1 MVPQSP
7 THNVHPKNGFVNFG
21 HQGPTDIMVN
31 STCVLLTRL
40 SCQFWLNKVCIF
52 TLLNM
57 LFSTLPEADLIGKD
71 VID

>member
-1 MVPQSP
+1 
-7 THNVHPKNGFVNFG
+7 
-21 HQGPTDIMVN
+21 MVN